1 MKQPTIKTMIDSTG
15 SEVPAKYVN
24 KYDKERDKRTRR
36 ILARTDKTR
45 AILESFVVDCLSD
58 IDAIREARL
67 EELGKGD
74 AAKGNFTCQS
84 FDGLIEIQINQQ
96 WTIRLDER
104 VKQARDAM
112 LAYAKR
118 LCDKA
123 GSDAGALFQIVEE
136 AFAVGRTGNLSVG
149 SVLRLCRRD
158 IKAPEWIKAKEMLL
172 ASIQTDKGKAYLKVS
187 SRPDTQHDFKAIRLD
202 IADCWPV
209 AQD

>member
-1 MKQPTIKTMIDSTG
+1 MKPAPIKTMIDSTG
-15 SEVPAKYVN
+15 AEVPTKYVN
-24 KYDKERDKRTRR
+24 KYDKERDKRARR
-36 ILARTDKTR
+36 ILARTQKVRT
-45 AILESFVVDCLSD
+45 ILESFVVDCLGD

-67 EELGKGD
+67 EETGKGD

-84 FDGLIEIQINQQ
+84 FDGLVEIQINQQ
-96 WTIRLDER
+96 WSIRLDER

-112 LAYAKR
+112 LAYAKK

-187 SRPDTQHDFKAIRLD
+187 SRPDTQHDFRAIRLD

-209 AQD
+209 GQD

>member
-1 MKQPTIKTMIDSTG
+1 MKPAPIKTMIDSTG
-15 SEVPAKYVN
+15 AEVPTKYVN
-24 KYDKERDKRTRR
+24 KYDKERDKRARR
-36 ILARTDKTR
+36 ILARTQKVRT
-45 AILESFVVDCLSD
+45 ILESFVVDCLGD

-67 EELGKGD
+67 EETGKGD

-84 FDGLIEIQINQQ
+84 FDGLVEIQINQQ
-96 WTIRLDER
+96 WSIRLDER
-104 VKQARDAM
+104 VKTARDAM
-112 LAYAKR
+112 LDYAKR

-187 SRPDTQHDFKAIRLD
+187 SRPDTQHDFRAIRLD

-209 AQD
+209 GQD

>member
-1 MKQPTIKTMIDSTG
+1 MKQTDIKTMRDSTG
-15 SEVPAKYVN
+15 KDVPVKYVN
-24 KYDKERDKRTRR
+24 GYDKERDKRSRR
-36 ILARTDKTR
+36 ILARTQKVR
-45 AILESFVVDCLSD
+45 AVLEAFVSDSLGD
-58 IDAIREARL
+58 IDAIRDARL

-96 WTIRLDER
+96 WSIRMDER
-104 VKQARDAM
+104 VKAARDAM
-112 LAYAKR
+112 LDYAKR
-118 LCDKA
+118 LCEKA

-187 SRPDTQHDFKAIRLD
+187 TRPDTQHDFRAIRLD

-209 AQD
+209 SMD